1 MDGSLFTST
10 SCKQSGERQAGARGW
25 PVLGLGRAHQPAAP
39 HAGAGAGAGAGHHGQ
54 GGEGGG
60 TKLKTFRKI
69 LSGFRLNIL
78 QGNIL

>member
-1 MDGSLFTST
+1 MDHCSPARAANNLVS
-10 SCKQSGERQAGARGW
+10 SRQAGARGW
-25 PVLGLGRAHQPAAP
+25 AVLGLGRAHQPAAP
-39 HAGAGAGAGAGHHGQ
+39 YAGAGAGARHHGLGE

>member
-1 MDGSLFTST
+1 MQEQEQELATIYRE
-10 SCKQSGERQAGARGW
+10 ERW
-25 PVLGLGRAHQPAAP
+25 
-39 HAGAGAGAGAGHHGQ
+39 
-54 GGEGGG
+54 GGEGGD

>member
-1 MDGSLFTST
+1 MQEQEQELATMDWGR
-10 SCKQSGERQAGARGW
+10 GERG
-25 PVLGLGRAHQPAAP
+25 GR
-39 HAGAGAGAGAGHHGQ
+39 
-54 GGEGGG
+54 

>member
-39 HAGAGAGAGAGHHGQ
+39 HAGAGAGARHHLPGGKM

-60 TKLKTFRKI
+60 H
-69 LSGFRLNIL
+69 
-78 QGNIL
+78 